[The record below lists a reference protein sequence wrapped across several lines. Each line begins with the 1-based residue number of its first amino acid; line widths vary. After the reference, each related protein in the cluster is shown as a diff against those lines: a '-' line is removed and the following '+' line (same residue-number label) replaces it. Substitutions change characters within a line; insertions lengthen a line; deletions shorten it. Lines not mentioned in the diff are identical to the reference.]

1 MARPRAR
8 VRISKAR
15 AAGFLA
21 LLVALLLIGAALLEQ
36 FLEKRDFARLAASET
51 FAQLGESRV
60 RYRLLGADKPGP
72 TVVLLHGMLASAEQW
87 EGFQRELSAKHPV
100 LAYDRGGSGF
110 SESSSAHSGVD
121 QARELAQ
128 LLDALNIKRPVIV
141 VGYSISSMEARLFA
155 DQFPEKT
162 AGLVLF
168 DPYLPERD
176 SVLGDEV
183 PSIHRSY
190 VRTFSSG
197 CLTALFGIRR
207 FMGSLES
214 QKPSTLQEQRS
225 SALLWSFH
233 FWWAEARDWWAAQDT
248 QRLVVESRAPLPP
261 LLYLSNPIADTDPVR
276 PLIFQFV
283 ARSPHGEVRFF
294 PHEVDH
300 SSLLTSAETR
310 LILATAID
318 DLSGQAVQTGASS
331 ESSSQPPG
339 Q

>member
-1 MARPRAR
+1 M
-8 VRISKAR
+8 SKAR
-15 AAGFLA
+15 AAGFLV
-21 LLVALLLIGAALLEQ
+21 LLVALLLIGAALLER

-51 FAQLGESRV
+51 YAQLGESRV

-87 EGFQRELSAKHPV
+87 EGLQLELSANHPV

-110 SESSSAHSGVD
+110 SETSTAHSGVD

-128 LLDALNIKRPVIV
+128 LLEALNIKRPVIV

-162 AGLVLF
+162 SGLVLF

-176 SVLGDEV
+176 SVLPRAG
-183 PSIHRSY
+183 PSIRRSY

-197 CLTALFGIRR
+197 CLTSLFGIRR
-207 FMGSLES
+207 FMSSLDS
-214 QKPSTLQEQRS
+214 RQPSSLQEQRS

-233 FWWAEARDWWAAQDT
+233 FWWAEAREWWAATET
-248 QRLVVESRAPLPP
+248 QRQVVESRAPLPP
-261 LLYLSNPIADTDPVR
+261 LLYLSNPIAEADPVR
-276 PLIFQFV
+276 PILFQFV
-283 ARSPHGEVRFF
+283 ARSRHGEVRFLS
-294 PHEVDH
+294 HEVDH
-300 SSLLTSAETR
+300 SSLLANAETR
-310 LILATAID
+310 LFLATAID
-318 DLSGQAVQTGASS
+318 DLAGQAL
-331 ESSSQPPG
+331 SSSQPPG